1 MWLRGFSCE
10 ALVLLVL
17 HSPGEAHGRGALWCK
32 GDWASGA
39 ENHTAVE
46 KIPGSLGYFSVPFLS
61 AIYNDTGQSTF
72 PPLQPLPALHQPLVK
87 LWWLQ
92 SHFLDWL
99 SLGSVEVQQP
109 PHLHLPV
116 WHWDTAWAFTWRRE
130 KKIKSRWNCRA
141 APDGQK
147 SQGCFCRLQQ
157 ARPNRN
163 QEIITAS
170 SSLASKLVFYS
181 IFKFEGE
188 LFRFFFFLCINQHH
202 LAWKYVFQKHHKIQ
216 TTKASL

>member
-1 MWLRGFSCE
+1 MKKTLLLCDSEVFPVKHWCYYLSYT
-10 ALVLLVL
+10 ALVKHMAGEPCGAKAIGQVELKTTPQLKRYPARLVTSLFPSSLLYIMTL
-17 HSPGEAHGRGALWCK
+17 LRAH
-32 GDWASGA
+32 
-39 ENHTAVE
+39 
-46 KIPGSLGYFSVPFLS
+46 
-61 AIYNDTGQSTF
+61 F

-188 LFRFFFFLCINQHH
+188 LFRVSFFC
-202 LAWKYVFQKHHKIQ
+202 A
-216 TTKASL
+216 